1 MNPRTILKHF
11 LALEQAEG
19 QGARVRR
26 SIGTMNLKNFTP
38 FLMLDHFN
46 VAPGLGGFPGHP
58 HHGQETITYITQG
71 AMAHEDFTGSSGVL
85 FPGDL
90 QFMTAGKGVVHS
102 EVPVKMDENDDHN
115 ASCTGIQ
122 LWIDL
127 PEKLKNCDPRYR
139 DLRNSEIPTVKPNDK
154 VEVKVISGNA
164 YGVESHRDLA
174 YTPVHYYH
182 YTIKPGGSFKQQ
194 VPKVFNAFIYLLNG
208 RLYINDKNFEPYS
221 AIFFKRDGD
230 FIEGS
235 NPVDAELNV
244 SFVLVGGQVLEQPI
258 VQNGLFVETSKE
270 KLKEVLNNYKLGT
283 NGFEKAHEWEPT
295 ISIGIK
301 KDDPQI
307 ADKIPAK
314 YKP

>member
-102 EVPVKMDENDDHN
+102 EIPVKLEDNSNCVGM
-115 ASCTGIQ
+115 Q
-122 LWIDL
+122 LWVDL
-127 PEKLKNCDPRYR
+127 PKELKNCDPRYR
-139 DLRNSEIPTVKPNDK
+139 DLKGSEIPVAKPNDK

-164 YGVESHRDLA
+164 YGVGSVRDLA
-174 YTPVHYYH
+174 YTPVCYYH
-182 YTIKPGGSFKQQ
+182 YNIKPGGEFRQE
-194 VPKVFNAFIYLLNG
+194 VPKDFNSFVYLMKGSLTV
-208 RLYINDKNFEPYS
+208 NDKPYEQHS
-221 AIFFKRDGD
+221 AIFFNRDGD
-230 FIEGS
+230 YIEGK
-235 NPVDAELNV
+235 NPADAKLDV
-244 SFVLVGGQVLEQPI
+244 SFVLIGGQVLDQPV
-258 VQNGLFVETSKE
+258 VQYGPFVETSKE
-270 KLKEVLNNYKLGT
+270 KIQDVFRNYQFGI
-283 NGFEKAHEWEPT
+283 NGFEKAHDWQQK
-295 ISIGIK
+295 INIGVK
-301 KDDPQI
+301 QSDPEVVDQFPKN
-307 ADKIPAK
+307 AVRDEL
-314 YKP
+314 